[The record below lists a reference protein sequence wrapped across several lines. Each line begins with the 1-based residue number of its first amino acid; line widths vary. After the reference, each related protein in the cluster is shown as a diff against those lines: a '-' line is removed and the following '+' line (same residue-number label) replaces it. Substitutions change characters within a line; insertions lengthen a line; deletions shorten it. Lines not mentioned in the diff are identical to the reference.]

1 MQIDQTRQHTAAS
14 GVDHP
19 TCRPGNGLLD
29 RHDPVAR
36 HRKVGESVGITGVV
50 DDTSVPDHEVVQRAV
65 PIGATAP

>member
-1 MQIDQTRQHTAAS
+1 MDS
-14 GVDHP
+14 Y
-19 TCRPGNGLLD
+19 

-50 DDTSVPDHEVVQRAV
+50 DHTSVPDHEVVQRAV